1 MDETLDTQERKTL
14 TIEDSTK
21 REGDEHTM
29 PEKFH
34 RTHEDHNQ
42 GRAVATGF
50 HNDTTELE
58 VEHLLNETMSTEI
71 SR

>member
-1 MDETLDTQERKTL
+1 
-14 TIEDSTK
+14 
-21 REGDEHTM
+21 M

-50 HNDTTELE
+50 HNDMTEVE
-58 VEHLLNETMSTEI
+58 VEHLLSETITEI
-71 SR
+71 GMSMKISR